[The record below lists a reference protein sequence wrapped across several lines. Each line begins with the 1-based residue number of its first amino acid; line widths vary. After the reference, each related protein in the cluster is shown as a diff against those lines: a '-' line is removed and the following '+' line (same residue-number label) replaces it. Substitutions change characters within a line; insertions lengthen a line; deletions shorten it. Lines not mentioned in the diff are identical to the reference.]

1 MEEICLMKV
10 GLTQMD
16 IIWEDKK
23 KNMEKAKKLM
33 EQAEKQNV
41 DLLVFPEMTLTGF
54 TMNTNLAGEEML
66 FSPTLRFFKE
76 MSKKFH
82 MALAFG
88 FIEDFGEEYYNK
100 LMIVSEGRII
110 YDYDK
115 IHPFNY
121 GDEGKHYIGGHEV
134 KTTRLMDMELSG
146 FVCYDLRF
154 PEIFQAVSGQADMI
168 LVIANWPKER
178 ILHWETLLR
187 ARAIE
192 NQCYIIGVNRSG
204 KGNNIEYMESSMA
217 FDPLGERLTKPHS
230 KSELMV
236 VELET
241 EKVKKIRRQYP
252 FKQDRQ
258 VELYETLYTKGM
270 TRMTGDSLKMA

>member
-1 MEEICLMKV
+1 MKV

-16 IIWEDKK
+16 IVWENKE
-23 KNMEKAKKLM
+23 KNMEKARKLM
-33 EQAEKQNV
+33 EQAVKQEV

-54 TMNTNLAGEEML
+54 TMNTALAGEEML
-66 FSPTLRFFKE
+66 FSPTLRFFKDA
-76 MSKKFH
+76 SRQYH
-82 MALAFG
+82 MAMAFG
-88 FIEDFGEEYYNK
+88 YVEDFGGEYYNK
-100 LMIVSEGRII
+100 LMIVSEGKVI

-121 GDEGKHYIGGHEV
+121 GEEGKHYIGGHEV
-134 KTTRLMDMELSG
+134 ATTCLNGIELSG

-154 PEIFQAVSGQADMI
+154 PEVFQAVSERADMI

-192 NQCYIIGVNRSG
+192 NQCYIIGVNRQG
-204 KGNNIEYMESSMA
+204 KGNGLEYMESSMA

-230 KSELMV
+230 KVELMV
-236 VELET
+236 VEIEHT
-241 EKVKKIRRQYP
+241 KVQQVRRQFP
-252 FKQDRQ
+252 FRQDRQ
-258 VELYETLYTKGM
+258 AELYEELYAKHLLGKTDENG
-270 TRMTGDSLKMA
+270 SLKMA

>member
-1 MEEICLMKV
+1 MKV

-23 KNMEKAKKLM
+23 KNMEKVKKLM
-33 EQAEKQNV
+33 EQAGKQNI

-76 MSKKFH
+76 ASKQYH
-82 MALAFG
+82 MAMAFG
-88 FIEDFGEEYYNK
+88 FVEDFGEEYYNK

-115 IHPFNY
+115 IHPFSY
-121 GDEGKHYIGGHEV
+121 SDEGKHYIGGHEV
-134 KTTRLMDMELSG
+134 KTTRLMNMELSG

-192 NQCYIIGVNRSG
+192 NQSYIIGVNRIG
-204 KGNNIEYMESSMA
+204 KGNDIEYIESSMA
-217 FDPLGERLTKPHS
+217 FDPQGERLTKPHS

-236 VELET
+236 VDVDPER
-241 EKVKKIRRQYP
+241 VKQVRRKFP
-252 FKQDRQ
+252 CKQDRQ
-258 VELYETLYTKGM
+258 VELYETLYIKGTSERVM
-270 TRMTGDSLKMA
+270 GNSLKMA

>member
-1 MEEICLMKV
+1 MKV

-16 IIWEDKK
+16 IIWENKE
-23 KNMEKAKKLM
+23 KNMEKAGKLM
-33 EQAEKQNV
+33 EQAQKQNV

-54 TMNTNLAGEEML
+54 TMNTDLAGEEML

-76 MSKKFH
+76 SSRKYH
-82 MALAFG
+82 MAMAFG
-88 FIEDFGEEYYNK
+88 YVEDFGQEYYNK
-100 LMIVSEGRII
+100 LMIVSDGRII

-121 GDEGKHYIGGHEV
+121 SDEGKHYIGGHEI
-134 KTTRLMDMELSG
+134 KTTRLQDIELSG

-154 PEIFQAVSGQADMI
+154 PEIFQVVSGQADMI
-168 LVIANWPKER
+168 LVIANWPKDR

-192 NQCYIIGVNRSG
+192 NQCYIIGVNRIG
-204 KGNNIEYMESSMA
+204 RGNDIEYIESSMA
-217 FDPLGERLTKPHS
+217 FDPMGERLTKPHS

-236 VELET
+236 VDVDPGN
-241 EKVKKIRRQYP
+241 VKKIRTQFP

-258 VELYETLYTKGM
+258 TELYESFYAKNMAQRGAENK
-270 TRMTGDSLKMA
+270 LKMA